1 MNTSSSPPKVDVIYV
16 SPLSLWRRS
25 VCQTLSE
32 ASLISSATAR
42 VAPSLLK
49 VSAILSGTTVRRA
62 AVEREDL
69 KLNCKSGKRSHFPKW
84 STYLLFTS
92 FSKVLLR
99 PFPNIPKYRD
109 HRWDLPTIMK
119 LRFMR
124 KFKIHPV
131 GSCEKLQLIYIWK
144 FKLAILQNHHWNTIR
159 TRRLWRIKVG
169 YYLRN
174 QLGIYGS
181 IMLFQII
188 SRRDKQVKRYLSH
201 QD

>member
-124 KFKIHPV
+124 KFKIHPG
-131 GSCEKLQLIYIWK
+131 GSCEKLQLIYIYESSG
-144 FKLAILQNHHWNTIR
+144 LQFFR
-159 TRRLWRIKVG
+159 TTTGIQSGRDAFEESRSVIIFVTNLEFMGVLCCFRLFLEG
-169 YYLRN
+169 
-174 QLGIYGS
+174 
-181 IMLFQII
+181 I
-188 SRRDKQVKRYLSH
+188 SR
-201 QD
+201 